1 MTTRRRD
8 TGTAVCG
15 WESARGICLVA
26 GTPRCPRHTC
36 MAPSCAEGKASDAR
50 VCDGCAAGLPPTS
63 SAAASAAATTAAEI
77 ERLLASDTVS
87 PRVHEKIAKLRAEAP
102 SIKKIVAAPVVGY
115 FLDHQTFANPTGSKG
130 TAPWSL
136 FLDHRA

>member
-1 MTTRRRD
+1 MTNLGLQVL
-8 TGTAVCG
+8 TGG
-15 WESARGICLVA
+15 SAG
-26 GTPRCPRHTC
+26 
-36 MAPSCAEGKASDAR
+36 
-50 VCDGCAAGLPPTS
+50 GLSTFLH
-63 SAAASAAATTAAEI
+63 ADRIA
-77 ERLLASDTVS
+77 
-87 PRVHEKIAKLRAEAP
+87 AKLRAEAP